1 MEKRMYDI
9 SRLVTVRHYAELRGV
24 VRETVAQ
31 WIRKDAVD
39 SVMIDGVRF
48 IILKPGEYEESEK
61 V

>member
-1 MEKRMYDI
+1 MYDI
-9 SRLVTVRHYAELRGV
+9 SRLVTVRHYAELLGV

-31 WIRKDAVD
+31 WIRKDTVD

-61 V
+61 G

>member
-1 MEKRMYDI
+1 MYDI

-48 IILKPGEYEESEK
+48 IILKPDEYKESEK
-61 V
+61 G

>member
-1 MEKRMYDI
+1 MEKKMYDI
-9 SRLVTVRHYAELRGV
+9 SRLVTVRHYAELRSV

-48 IILKPGEYEESEK
+48 IILKPGEY